1 MSIDNLF
8 DVKNA
13 YFLGNYQ
20 QCIQAAEKIKC
31 KTDTEE
37 EEKNSYVYR
46 SLMAQNKHSLVLSE
60 ISPNTDVVSLKCLRR
75 LAQYYSNK
83 NERNNIV
90 MEIDSDVKT
99 SDASNEQFC
108 LLTAL
113 IYINESDFE
122 NALHLLNNCSSL
134 EGQATMVQVLLK
146 MDRVDLAMKKLKEMQ
161 EIDEDATIT
170 QLASAWVNTALGK
183 EKLKDAFYTYQE
195 LIDKYGGTVSLLVSQ
210 ASCLIQQ
217 EKYEEAE
224 KLLIDAQQKD
234 ADNAEVCI
242 NLYVVNSYLG
252 KSAESQGR
260 LINQMKHF
268 HPDHP
273 WTTGYCAKEQFF
285 EKLNTESCA

>member
-1 MSIDNLF
+1 MSVDILF

-20 QCIQAAEKIKC
+20 QCIQAAEKVKC
-31 KTDTEE
+31 KTNDEE
-37 EEKNSYVYR
+37 EEKSSYVYR
-46 SLMAQNKHSLVLSE
+46 SFMAQNKHSLVLSE

-75 LAQYYSNK
+75 LAEYYSNK

-90 MEIDSDVKT
+90 TEIDSEVKT
-99 SDASNEQFC
+99 YDASNEHFC
-108 LLTAL
+108 ILTAL

-122 NALHLLNNCSSL
+122 SALRLLNNCDSL

-146 MDRVDLAMKKLKEMQ
+146 IDRIDLAMKKLKEMQ

-260 LINQMKHF
+260 LINQLKHF

-273 WTTGYCAKEQFF
+273 WTVGYCAKVEFF
-285 EKLNTESCA
+285 EKLTAESRA